1 MADAESQLQGLK
13 AVQARIAH
21 ELRSREPGGR
31 TSPVPPPTSTLVEE
45 QGDEGWDLD
54 LVSESDRQSI
64 RATVA
69 NQPTTMKFL
78 MEMAPSTLGAIA
90 GTAITAPIP
99 IPGARVF
106 GASAGGLIGEALGQE
121 AGVSPKSN
129 LNLDLAAGG
138 GPLGHI
144 AGETLK
150 LGRKA
155 LGKAFTGLAPAK
167 VALAKASMRKAVTE
181 FESVATGILAS
192 QKGLMSQPADKLY
205 KLARQSGIEFPANHM
220 TSTAKA
226 FEPLLKE
233 LMPLKQIPEA
243 RTAIRMIAEQHQ
255 LLTTGKVSFD
265 DILSAREAIG
275 YALKGLKPGGT
286 IKGARKQFFKA
297 VSDDLDKLGNMKGK
311 LGKAARVAQA
321 ATARSKL
328 ELSVK
333 ELQTGIGEYISY
345 EVGTKT
351 LVMNVKNARN
361 WLRKAI
367 TPGTKKYNKNM
378 ADALAEFTPDIDEA
392 LMNLS
397 KFTETSPAGPG
408 SLVIRGIGA
417 GAFGKM
423 GMVVGGPPG
432 AAVGA
437 VVGTRMPEM
446 ILGIMS
452 SRPAM
457 AFLQKAAVMGRGEI
471 SGKIWAMAGQIATS
485 GVRDQPAGQSQNST
499 GVSMPMPPP
508 LP

>member
-1 MADAESQLQGLK
+1 MADAESQIQSLK
-13 AVQARIAH
+13 GVQSRIAH
-21 ELRSREPGGR
+21 ELRSRKPDGR
-31 TSPVPPPTSTLVEE
+31 TSPVPPPTSILVPE
-45 QGDEGWDLD
+45 QGDEGMDLD
-54 LVSESDRQSI
+54 LVSEADRQSI

-78 MEMAPSTLGAIA
+78 MEMAPSTIGAIA

-106 GASAGGLIGEALGQE
+106 GASVGGLIGEALGQE
-121 AGVSPKSN
+121 TGVSPKSN
-129 LNLDLAAGG
+129 LNLDLAAAG

-181 FESVATGILAS
+181 FESVATRILAS

-275 YALKGLKPGGT
+275 YALKEVKTGT

-297 VSDDLDKLGNMKGK
+297 VSDDLDKLGKMGGK
-311 LGKAARVAQA
+311 LGKTARVAQA
-321 ATARSKL
+321 AAARSKL

-367 TPGTKKYNKNM
+367 TPGSKKYNKKM
-378 ADALAEFTPDIDEA
+378 ADSLAEFTPDIDEA

-423 GMVVGGPPG
+423 GMIMGGPPG